1 MIVRT
6 SKNTIHFGIEWG
18 AVVGL
23 GLVSVFA
30 WYKTIAGTEVSVANV
45 RFVPW
50 WCVAI
55 LGSIVTIFNTR
66 SFQLD
71 DSGIGIRYMGISW
84 KRVSWCR
91 VLQVVLAP
99 YHSNRSDA
107 KALLIVLDSGPK
119 FKQGVSAYYFY
130 SKNQMTSY
138 LLQFPDGKENIVIP
152 MLKTLLWEHIEQV
165 GF

>member
-1 MIVRT
+1 MIVKT
-6 SKNTIHFGIEWG
+6 SKNAVRFGIEWG

-30 WYKTIAGTEVSVANV
+30 WCKTIAGTKVSVANV

-55 LGSIVTIFNTR
+55 LGSIVTIFSTR
-66 SFQLD
+66 SFLLD
-71 DSGIGIRYMGISW
+71 DSGIGIRYMGIPW

-91 VLQVVLAP
+91 VSQVVVAP
-99 YHSNRSDA
+99 YHSSRSDA
-107 KALLIVLDSGPK
+107 KALLIVLDSGPR
-119 FKQGVSAYYFY
+119 FEQSSTAYNFH

-138 LLQFPDGKENIVIP
+138 LMQIPDSKENMVIST
-152 MLKTLLWEHIEQV
+152 LKTLLWEHIEQV